1 MANTKGVFDKNALAA
16 GWFDETAK
24 PAGWFDGELLADAAA
39 ISVRV
44 TWAEF
49 EVPAAAAPSGP
60 LLKAWNGSAWVLGT
74 LKRWNGSAWVTGALK
89 RWNGSAW
96 VTA

>member
-1 MANTKGVFDKNALAA
+1 MANPPGIFDKSALAA

-24 PAGWFDGELLADAAA
+24 PAGWFDGDLLVGAAA
-39 ISVRV
+39 ISVKV

-49 EVPAAAAPSGP
+49 EVPAAAVSSTK
-60 LLKAWNGSAWVLGT
+60 LKAWNGSAWVLGT

>member
-1 MANTKGVFDKNALAA
+1 MANKGAFDPTLTPS
-16 GWFDETAK
+16 GWFDETASS
-24 PAGWFDGELLADAAA
+24 AGWFDESLIGPVA
-39 ISVRV
+39 ISVKV

-49 EVPAAAAPSGP
+49 EVPAAATPSGP

-74 LKRWNGSAWVTGALK
+74 LKRWNGSAWQTGALK